1 MQQSQQQDA
10 VLSQIL
16 LRALRQTLASQLPLC
31 PPAAEPTIQSP
42 LANIE
47 TSLNVS
53 NIASVAPTLGVDTNS
68 LNVLVQALS
77 ASILPSGPLLN
88 PISIPSTHS
97 AAILP
102 SSMPITPSVFDAV
115 EFPPPP
121 VDATK
126 LLLRN
131 LSLQST
137 MLQTLQQEMREEEK
151 QAHRLKSQKRTHEAE
166 ANRLKQ
172 SVQDLE
178 EKLKAEQIKFEE
190 AESKWREMDAVHQ
203 SAIRRLESKKIAIA
217 DLEKVVTGLK
227 DDVRRETGFDPEKL
241 VSSVTPVSLPKDDAD
256 VDSFLTQVVGTDAS
270 SKSQVQNESAGGA
283 QKAANSEKPR
293 IKIIERSS
301 CLTDS
306 MQSSPSSLRSGNTD
320 ARNSTDAE
328 RRRSIHSTDFGQ
340 QAGNSAEPNEKSGV
354 AITIFFPHSLVM
366 PIPTEHLCD
375 MEYVFASHK
384 LPFIL
389 SKGTPICPHPVEQG
403 LEFCFAFNA
412 WGVCRFHQ
420 GGECSRAHFCMR
432 CMSEDHAGFKCPM
445 NMAEYPLASTR
456 MSDASG
462 AGRDDRDRGAK
473 ERERDRERTRDRD
486 RQREKEKRER
496 ERERD
501 RDRGSEKRRSSDDQ
515 GNDCHEKRAKYEE
528 EVRNHNATRGKA
540 QSPIS
545 TTPSRTKINSK
556 NPIAEDEKGDVTAA
570 VVNSDLSETGAKL
583 TVTPAVPILSNSERG
598 IICRDFNNGKCGLDK
613 CRFKHVCL
621 RCGDSSHQEKRC
633 PHGAAA

>member
-1 MQQSQQQDA
+1 
-10 VLSQIL
+10 
-16 LRALRQTLASQLPLC
+16 
-31 PPAAEPTIQSP
+31 
-42 LANIE
+42 
-47 TSLNVS
+47 
-53 NIASVAPTLGVDTNS
+53 
-68 LNVLVQALS
+68 
-77 ASILPSGPLLN
+77 
-88 PISIPSTHS
+88 
-97 AAILP
+97 
-102 SSMPITPSVFDAV
+102 MPITPSVFDAV

-270 SKSQVQNESAGGA
+270 SKSQVQNESAGGP

-354 AITIFFPHSLVM
+354 AITI
-366 PIPTEHLCD
+366 
-375 MEYVFASHK
+375 
-384 LPFIL
+384 
-389 SKGTPICPHPVEQG
+389 VE
-403 LEFCFAFNA
+403 
-412 WGVCRFHQ
+412 R
-420 GGECSRAHFCMR
+420 RR
-432 CMSEDHAGFKCPM
+432 
-445 NMAEYPLASTR
+445 T
-456 MSDASG
+456 SD
-462 AGRDDRDRGAK
+462 
-473 ERERDRERTRDRD
+473 
-486 RQREKEKRER
+486 
-496 ERERD
+496 
-501 RDRGSEKRRSSDDQ
+501 
-515 GNDCHEKRAKYEE
+515 
-528 EVRNHNATRGKA
+528 
-540 QSPIS
+540 
-545 TTPSRTKINSK
+545 
-556 NPIAEDEKGDVTAA
+556 
-570 VVNSDLSETGAKL
+570 
-583 TVTPAVPILSNSERG
+583 
-598 IICRDFNNGKCGLDK
+598 
-613 CRFKHVCL
+613 
-621 RCGDSSHQEKRC
+621 SHQQTS
-633 PHGAAA
+633 AASFQVHLARIFMPVYIVTVLPTLSCHAHPNGTSV